1 MINFNHLKTA
11 SVFSNKQHRSWIHQY
26 LWHFL
31 LAMKESI
38 FLFILSIFSLVHAVF
53 PFIFDF
59 KLIEWRIQALK
70 KLKEKLP
77 NDPHL
82 DKVDFK

>member
-11 SVFSNKQHRSWIHQY
+11 STFSNKQYRSWIHRY
-26 LWHFL
+26 LWHFF
-31 LAMKESI
+31 LAIKESM
-38 FLFILSIFSLVHAVF
+38 FLLVIAIFSLVHAVF
-53 PFIFDF
+53 PFVFDF
-59 KLIEWRIQALK
+59 KLIEWRINALK
-70 KLKEKLP
+70 RLKEQLP